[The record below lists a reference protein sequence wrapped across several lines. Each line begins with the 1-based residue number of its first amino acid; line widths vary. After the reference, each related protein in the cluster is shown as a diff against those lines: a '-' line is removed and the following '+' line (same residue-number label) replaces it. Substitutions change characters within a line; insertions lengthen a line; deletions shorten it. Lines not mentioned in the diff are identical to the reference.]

1 MSATERLGAA
11 YRHEIVQAGRERR
24 FLAAIAFLVTW
35 LAARV
40 ATHVLL
46 AESGG
51 GGIQIGSLH
60 IHHVVF
66 GLILLL
72 VAGELDVL
80 ALLPRARAVI
90 FGVGAALALD
100 EFALI
105 LNLADVYWAP
115 QGRESIDAV
124 VIFASIAWIFTLG
137 LGFWR
142 AVRLEFGRAF
152 RRAP

>member
-1 MSATERLGAA
+1 MSRLREA
-11 YRHEIVQAGRERR
+11 YVREIRAPGRELR
-24 FLAAIAFLVTW
+24 FLAAVAFLLTW

-51 GGIQIGSLH
+51 GGLQIGSLH
-60 IHHVVF
+60 VHHVVF
-66 GLILLL
+66 GLVLLL
-72 VAGELDVL
+72 AAGELDVL
-80 ALLPRARAVI
+80 GVLPRTRAI
-90 FGVGAALALD
+90 LFGVGAALALD

-124 VIFASIAWIFTLG
+124 VIFAAIAWILTLG
-137 LGFWR
+137 RGFWR
-142 AVRLEFGRAF
+142 AVQAEVARAL
-152 RRAP
+152 RR